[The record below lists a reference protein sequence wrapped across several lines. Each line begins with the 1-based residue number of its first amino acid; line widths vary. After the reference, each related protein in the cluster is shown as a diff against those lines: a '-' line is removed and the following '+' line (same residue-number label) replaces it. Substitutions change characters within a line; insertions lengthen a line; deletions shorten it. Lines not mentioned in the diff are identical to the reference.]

1 MHFWFEGYYVS
12 AVGLNLFV
20 VWNILLLMSV
30 TVKLFTERL

>member
-1 MHFWFEGYYVS
+1 MGRTSVLSFCYTCR
-12 AVGLNLFV
+12 LILFV